1 MAVSRTMWLRG
12 IMADA
17 AKMKDTARRER
28 NERTKEITKRW
39 NNGFKELKLD
49 NDRQQ
54 RSNEETFK
62 REIKEIN
69 QMTQAQI
76 AQGPPAD

>member
-1 MAVSRTMWLRG
+1 MAVSRSMWLRG

-17 AKMKDTARRER
+17 AKMKNNAR
-28 NERTKEITKRW
+28 NERDERTREITKRW
-39 NNGFKELKLD
+39 NEGFKKLKED

>member
-1 MAVSRTMWLRG
+1 MGVSRTMWLRG
-12 IMADA
+12 ILTDA

-39 NNGFKELKLD
+39 NEGFKKLKED

-54 RSNEETFK
+54 RSSAETFK
-62 REIKEIN
+62 REIKEID

-76 AQGPPAD
+76 AQGPPAE

>member
-17 AKMKDTARRER
+17 AKMKHNAR
-28 NERTKEITKRW
+28 NERDERTREITKRW
-39 NNGFKELKLD
+39 NEGFKTLKQD

-54 RSNEETFK
+54 RSNEETYK

-76 AQGPPAD
+76 AQGPPE

>member
-1 MAVSRTMWLRG
+1 MGVSRTMWLRG
-12 IMADA
+12 ILTDA

-28 NERTKEITKRW
+28 NERTKEITIRW
-39 NNGFKELKLD
+39 NEGFKKLKDD

-54 RSNEETFK
+54 RSNAETFN
-62 REIKEIN
+62 REIKQIN

>member
-12 IMADA
+12 IMSDA
-17 AKMKDTARRER
+17 AKMKKNARDER
-28 NERTKEITKRW
+28 DERTRAITTRW
-39 NNGFKELKLD
+39 NDGFKKLKED

-54 RSNEETFK
+54 RSNEETYK
-62 REIKEIN
+62 REIKEID
-69 QMTQAQI
+69 QMTKAQI